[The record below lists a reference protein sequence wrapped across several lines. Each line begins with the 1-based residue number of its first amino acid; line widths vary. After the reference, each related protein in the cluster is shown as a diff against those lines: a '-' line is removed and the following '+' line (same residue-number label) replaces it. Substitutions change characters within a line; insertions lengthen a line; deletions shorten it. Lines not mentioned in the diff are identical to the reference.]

1 MGFSARKI
9 FANDQKITR
18 LGYLQ
23 DDTGEMV
30 LSGSGYTVAI
40 SSGPEN
46 NGVVKVYDW
55 NGSSWVQKGQT
66 ISNSIL
72 EFATWFF
79 GSNIKISSNG
89 NRIAFTYNTAIS
101 GPNLLY
107 AIVFEWNGSSWN
119 RLGETIEASINA
131 PLRVGPMSINS
142 DASRIIIATYNS
154 NANWNLV
161 FSWNGS
167 SWVQLGS
174 NINLTAVS
182 NTSMDLSGNRIV
194 FSLGSPNVSFGG
206 FCCFSWN
213 GSSWVQLGQKIQG
226 AGYNEYYISD
236 ASISPSGNMVAVS
249 YSRDNNDRYVRFFSW
264 NGSSW
269 VKIRDDVDV
278 TPSSFFD
285 DQYSLIKINSTENI
299 FSFIQ
304 SNEFY
309 SQIAYDIFYWDGIK
323 WTKIG
328 SDYGEASIVG
338 GGMDLSGTIVAC
350 PFRVYEPGVSGISEA
365 RVTRYLNK

>member
-40 SSGPEN
+40 SSGPTN

-89 NRIAFTYNTAIS
+89 NRIAFTYTWAMS
-101 GPNLLY
+101 GANSLY
-107 AIVFEWNGSSWN
+107 AMVFDWDGSSWN
-119 RLGETIEASINA
+119 QLGETIEVSIND
-131 PLRVGPMSINS
+131 PLRVKLISINS
-142 DASRIIIATYNS
+142 DASRIIISVDESDNIE
-154 NANWNLV
+154 NKNLV

-174 NINLTAVS
+174 NINLTGVN

-194 FSLGSPNVSFGG
+194 FSLGFPNVSFGG

-226 AGYNEYYISD
+226 TGYDEYYDSN

-249 YSRDNNDRYVRFFSW
+249 YYMINYDRYVRFFSW

-278 TPSSFFD
+278 TSFD
-285 DQYSLIKINSTENI
+285 SGYSLIRINSVENI
-299 FSFIQ
+299 FSFIYAEGG
-304 SNEFY
+304 SGA
-309 SQIAYDIFYWDGIK
+309 QIVYYIFYWDGIK
-323 WTKIG
+323 WTRIG
-328 SDYGEASIVG
+328 SGYGVAIRIS
-338 GGMDLSGTIVAC
+338 GGMDLSGTIIAC
-350 PFRVYEPGVSGISEA
+350 PFHVNFGISEA
-365 RVTRYLNK
+365 RVIRYLNK